1 MLANLKIICQFQGRI
16 QDFKLGGGVL
26 KKLRRAEG
34 GSNMFEVFRV
44 KNHDFTPK
52 NHIFSYCGGR
62 REHFWGISCEKSR
75 SYAKKKNHIFSNFRG
90 GGGAPGA
97 PPAGSAPE
105 FHAHS
110 VHQNS
115 VEIYWAE
122 IYRGRLYLRAD
133 IYLGRLLTLITG
145 SSSRLLRIRF
155 SADLTMYWFPVYHF
169 RCMKFKPLVIWIW
182 NQNIAI
188 SKY

>member
-1 MLANLKIICQFQGRI
+1 MLANLKIIGQ
-16 QDFKLGGGVL
+16 
-26 KKLRRAEG
+26 
-34 GSNMFEVFRV
+34 
-44 KNHDFTPK
+44 
-52 NHIFSYCGGR
+52 
-62 REHFWGISCEKSR
+62 
-75 SYAKKKNHIFSNFRG
+75 
-90 GGGAPGA
+90 
-97 PPAGSAPE
+97 

-133 IYLGRLLTLITG
+133 IYRGRLLTLITG

-188 SKY
+188 STIVGTSSHIKCSVISTLFIILFNKDNYYIRLYFTVFLLARSNTRDIPFSNILISKKQFRCNK